1 MFILIAITLV
11 LAALILRSPARIAP
25 SVTPSVATNLLERA
39 NTIKGHNPSEANEL
53 RASAL
58 AFLSVVR

>member
-1 MFILIAITLV
+1 MFLLITLTLT
-11 LAALILRSPARIAP
+11 LALLTLSNPTRLN
-25 SVTPSVATNLLERA
+25 PSVATSLFERA
-39 NTIKGHNPSEANEL
+39 NTITGQNPREANEL

>member
-1 MFILIAITLV
+1 MFLLITLALT
-11 LAALILRSPARIAP
+11 LALLTLNNPTRLN
-25 SVTPSVATNLLERA
+25 PSVATSLFERA
-39 NTIKGHNPSEANEL
+39 NTINGQNPREANEL

>member
-1 MFILIAITLV
+1 MFLLITLALT
-11 LAALILRSPARIAP
+11 LALLALSNPTRLN
-25 SVTPSVATNLLERA
+25 PSVATSLFERA
-39 NTIKGHNPSEANEL
+39 NNINGQNPREANEL

>member
-1 MFILIAITLV
+1 MFLLITLALT
-11 LAALILRSPARIAP
+11 LALLTLNNPTRLNPN
-25 SVTPSVATNLLERA
+25 VATSLFERA
-39 NTIKGHNPSEANEL
+39 NTINGQNPREANEL

>member
-1 MFILIAITLV
+1 MFLLITITIV
-11 LAALILRSPARIAP
+11 LAALAIRNPSLRYPG
-25 SVTPSVATNLLERA
+25 VATSLFERA
-39 NTIKGHNPSEANEL
+39 NAINGQNPREANEL

>member
-1 MFILIAITLV
+1 MFLLITLT
-11 LAALILRSPARIAP
+11 LALTLALLTLSNPTRLNPN
-25 SVTPSVATNLLERA
+25 VATSLFERA
-39 NTIKGHNPSEANEL
+39 NTINGQNPREANEL